1 MRHRLL
7 LATLSL
13 LLGSS
18 LTGTA
23 QTTVAGF
30 DPRPVTIPVVRPEAP
45 RPVTLGDLIHLRDFK
60 GMSVSPDGK
69 FVAYV
74 VTQAVLETNSY
85 RSALFVVATDK
96 TGVPKNLGSAGP
108 ARWDTYGQLDVAPQ
122 WSPDSKFISY
132 LLKENATWRIWTWRR
147 EGGPAQQL
155 THNTNDVQDY
165 RWSPDGA
172 RIYFNTS
179 EPPNTEEA
187 KRKAADGIVWDGSIQ
202 ASRGR
207 TVMQWVLDTVPGKTQ
222 LWVYDVAARSER
234 KASADDQ
241 AAYKKLQERPKDI
254 SATRTFKISR
264 SGDIAYISVVQD
276 AKQFPY
282 YAWVIYL
289 KRKNEQ
295 PVGLTPLSTNYVQ
308 DIWWSNDEREIYFI
322 QRAGV
327 RASLFAVS
335 ATGGTPREITSGD
348 DQFHSCSFDNDRLVA
363 ACIRENPVK
372 PPELAVI
379 NPRDGGIRTLAQINP
394 EFQNIT
400 LSPATKLEW
409 TNKYSE
415 KGYAYLI
422 KPLNYQPGKRYPLI
436 VTTYRT
442 GSFLRGATGDE
453 YPIQVFA
460 ANGFVVLDFDG
471 PPQHVDGDF
480 KTNMLRWY
488 SPLASFEQVF
498 DMLDKMGLVDPSR
511 RGLTGLSYG
520 ADITEFAISHSSL
533 FHAAATSG
541 ASGRD
546 PLFYYLS
553 GNAGSRLFTTLL
565 GGSPDGPAAENWK
578 ELSPAL
584 NAGKV
589 NAALLINAPDREYI
603 GGLQFYTALKEQHK
617 PVEMIVYPE
626 EGHIKSQPKHR
637 YAIYQ
642 RNVDWFN
649 FWLQD
654 KEDSDPR
661 KKDQYARWRSLK
673 EQTTSRN

>member
-1 MRHRLL
+1 
-7 LATLSL
+7 LS
-13 LLGSS
+13 
-18 LTGTA
+18 
-23 QTTVAGF
+23 
-30 DPRPVTIPVVRPEAP
+30 IPGVSRSAP
-45 RPVTLGDLIHLRDFK
+45 RPITIDDLIRLRDFK

-74 VTQAVLETNSY
+74 VTEAVVETNSY
-85 RSALFVVATDK
+85 RSALFLVGTEK
-96 TGVPKNLGSAGP
+96 GSVPRNLGSAGP

-122 WSPDSKFISY
+122 WSPDSRQICY
-132 LLKENATWRIWTWRR
+132 LLKEAGIWRIWSWRR
-147 EGGPAQQL
+147 EGGPPHQL
-155 THNTNDVQDY
+155 THNTDDVQDY
-165 RWSPDGA
+165 RWAPDGS
-172 RIYFNTS
+172 RIFFNTI
-179 EPPNTEEA
+179 EPPNVAEA
-187 KRKAADGIVWDGSIQ
+187 QKRAEQGIVWDGSIM

-207 TVMQWVLDTVPGKTQ
+207 TVMQWVVEGIPRKTQ
-222 LWVYDVAARSER
+222 LWVYDVAGKTER
-234 KASADDQ
+234 KATADDE
-241 AAYKKLQERPKDI
+241 AAYKKLQERPREI
-254 SATRTFKISR
+254 PATRTFKISPN
-264 SGDIAYISVVQD
+264 GDIAYISVIQD

-282 YAWVIYL
+282 YAWMIYL
-289 KRKNEQ
+289 KRRNEQ
-295 PVGLTPLSTNYVQ
+295 PVALTPLSTNYIQ
-308 DIWWSNDEREIYFI
+308 DVWWSNDYREIYFV
-322 QRAGV
+322 QRVGLRAALYSLPAG
-327 RASLFAVS
+327 
-335 ATGGTPREITSGD
+335 GGTPREITSGE
-348 DQFHSCSFDNDRLVA
+348 DQFYNCSLDSQRLVA

-372 PPELAVI
+372 PAELALI
-379 NPRDGGIRTLAQINP
+379 NLRERTIHMAAAINP
-394 EFQNIT
+394 EFQNIA

-415 KGYAYLI
+415 TGYAYLI
-422 KPLNYQPGKRYPLI
+422 KPPNYDPRKRYPLI

-498 DMLDKMGLVDPSR
+498 AMLDKEGVTDPAR
-511 RGLTGLSYG
+511 RGISGLSYG
-520 ADITEFAISHSSL
+520 ADITEFAISHSDL
-533 FHAAATSG
+533 FRAAATSG

-546 PLFYYLS
+546 PLFYYLA
-553 GNAGSRLFTTLL
+553 GNAGAKLFATLV
-565 GGSPDGPAAENWK
+565 GGSPDGPAASNWK

-584 NAGKV
+584 NANRV

-603 GGLQFYTALKEQHK
+603 GGLQFYTALRELQK
-617 PVEMIVYPE
+617 PVELVVYPD

-642 RNVDWFN
+642 RNLDWFN

-654 KEDSDPR
+654 KEDPDPR

-673 EQTTSRN
+673 AQTMSKN